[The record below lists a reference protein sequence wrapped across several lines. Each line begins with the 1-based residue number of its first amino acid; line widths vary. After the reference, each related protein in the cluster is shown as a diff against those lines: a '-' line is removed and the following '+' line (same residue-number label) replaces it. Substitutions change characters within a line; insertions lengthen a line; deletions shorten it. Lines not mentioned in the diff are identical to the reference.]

1 MRKEKNT
8 IKLKNQRKEN
18 SMNFNQKI
26 NELKI
31 NLPKAADPV
40 GSYVAS
46 KISGKMLF
54 ISGQISIDENGQL
67 IKGKVGKDLNTEEGY
82 KAAKRCALSIVA
94 QVKKACN
101 DDLSIIKSCIKLT
114 GFVNSTDDFVEQPK
128 VINGASDL
136 IASIFGDA
144 GMHTRAAVSTNS
156 LPLGVSV
163 EVDAIFELK

>member
-1 MRKEKNT
+1 MNYEENLKKLN
-8 IKLKNQRKEN
+8 IKLPEA
-18 SMNFNQKI
+18 
-26 NELKI
+26 
-31 NLPKAADPV
+31 KAPV
-40 GSYVAS
+40 GNYVAA

-67 IKGKVGKDLNTEEGY
+67 IKGKVGKDLDTDAGY
-82 KAAKRCALSIVA
+82 NAAKRCALGIIS

-101 DDLSIIKSCIKLT
+101 DDLSKIKSCIKLT
-114 GFVNSTDDFVEQPK
+114 GFVNSTDDFSGQPK

-136 IASIFGDA
+136 IASVFGDA

-163 EVDAIFELK
+163 EVDAIFELN